1 MKYACLIFIRDV
13 QEETQQEQNPVL
25 VSQVAAEK
33 LAASTRANDTATE
46 SSAKYDTDE
55 GDDAFD
61 HGGGGMQ
68 GLRDRA
74 PSIFV
79 GEFMRKNMT
88 EAADAADK
96 VNTIS
101 RYMHPKFLVSLPFL
115 LVCFNAQVIDMCFG
129 PQMNRRVVRL
139 ALEALFTTDPENDHS
154 AHDRIRYLVDE
165 VQRLKQSSV

>member
-1 MKYACLIFIRDV
+1 M
-13 QEETQQEQNPVL
+13 
-25 VSQVAAEK
+25 SQVAAEK

-165 VQRLKQSSV
+165 VQRLKQYSV